1 MRSMTG
7 FGRGEASN
15 ADGTLAFRVEIS
27 SVNRKQFELK
37 FNLPRD
43 MVSCE
48 GLIRQAVAA
57 RISRGAL
64 TLRVE
69 VVSAKMRRGRCI
81 EPPTARMCGRW
92 WIRRWT
98 SMRNSISAVL

>member
-7 FGRGEASN
+7 FGRGEASG

-43 MVSCE
+43 MASCE
-48 GLIRQAVAA
+48 GLLRQAVAA

-64 TLRVE
+64 TLQACGHR
-69 VVSAKMRRGRCI
+69 AARRGTHRGG
-81 EPPTARMCGRW
+81 EHAAQNDSLLSHG
-92 WIRRWT
+92 
-98 SMRNSISAVL
+98 

>member
-7 FGRGEASN
+7 FGRGEASG
-15 ADGTLAFRVEIS
+15 ADGTLAFSVEIS

-43 MVSCE
+43 MASCE
-48 GLIRQAVAA
+48 GLLRQTVAA

-64 TLRVE
+64 TLREGGLDVRVYPE
-69 VVSAKMRRGRCI
+69 LAEGVRAANAHLTGWERAEITHKRVQ
-81 EPPTARMCGRW
+81 
-92 WIRRWT
+92 
-98 SMRNSISAVL
+98 

>member
-48 GLIRQAVAA
+48 GLIRQAA
-57 RISRGAL
+57 
-64 TLRVE
+64 
-69 VVSAKMRRGRCI
+69 
-81 EPPTARMCGRW
+81 P
-92 WIRRWT
+92 
-98 SMRNSISAVL
+98 

>member
-43 MVSCE
+43 MVSKLVYSGE
-48 GLIRQAVAA
+48 IQAL
-57 RISRGAL
+57 GKL
-64 TLRVE
+64 MHD
-69 VVSAKMRRGRCI
+69 VVMNVKVSG
-81 EPPTARMCGRW
+81 
-92 WIRRWT
+92 
-98 SMRNSISAVL
+98 